1 MKKVLAI
8 LMMAVAML
16 AMTSCKDKLGVVYNV
31 AIDGNASGDV
41 VVTFPNGDLELNGE
55 TALLFHYSN
64 ETDTT
69 PVVEVVDPNV
79 VTDTTS
85 VLADSTAVAEL
96 AEGEL
101 LLGAALTSEDKDVR
115 TFATAVNDG
124 FSVSLK
130 DAKAGGSYHVHIY
143 GYAKEPNTGIV
154 IVIDK
159 SFDYP
164 EVTE

>member
-1 MKKVLAI
+1 MKKILVI

-69 PVVEVVDPNV
+69 HSVGVADPNV
-79 VTDTTS
+79 ATDT
-85 VLADSTAVAEL
+85 VAALADTTAVAEP
-96 AEGEL
+96 ADGEL
-101 LLGAALTSEDKDVR
+101 LLGAALVSEDKDVR

-143 GYAKEPNTGIV
+143 GYAKEPNTGIT

>member
-1 MKKVLAI
+1 MKKFLTI

-64 ETDTT
+64 DTDTT
-69 PVVEVVDPNV
+69 HVVEVVDPNV

-85 VLADSTAVAEL
+85 VLLLSLSLLRVSSFL
-96 AEGEL
+96 AQHL
-101 LLGAALTSEDKDVR
+101 YLR
-115 TFATAVNDG
+115 TRM
-124 FSVSLK
+124 
-130 DAKAGGSYHVHIY
+130 
-143 GYAKEPNTGIV
+143 
-154 IVIDK
+154 
-159 SFDYP
+159 
-164 EVTE
+164 